1 MKFININTINS
12 NLENN
17 TIDFINQ
24 CEQHYI
30 DQLVNTANSIVES
43 LEDKPIVLISGPS
56 GSGKTTS
63 ALKLSKILLD
73 DFDCP
78 SSVISL
84 DNYFKSN
91 DSPDMPKNGDGSIDL
106 ESPLCIDMQT
116 LQDNI
121 YSISQGKSFDMPYF
135 NFTNQV
141 RGGYRPFK
149 VNKGEI
155 VIFEG
160 IHALNPI
167 VTGATDN
174 TTKIYVS
181 VRTRLVNDD
190 GAVLHPKCIRL
201 MRRLMRDSL
210 FRGRNYVDIFSYF
223 NSVSVGEQKYI
234 TPFKP
239 LANFDIDTFH
249 SYEPSIYKRY
259 LLNDL
264 LSIQND
270 MKSNI
275 EYNEIVSFLSEVI
288 ETTSDLVPNTSIVR
302 EFIGGSKFEY

>member
-1 MKFININTINS
+1 
-12 NLENN
+12 
-17 TIDFINQ
+17 
-24 CEQHYI
+24 
-30 DQLVNTANSIVES
+30 
-43 LEDKPIVLISGPS
+43 
-56 GSGKTTS
+56 
-63 ALKLSKILLD
+63 
-73 DFDCP
+73 
-78 SSVISL
+78 
-84 DNYFKSN
+84 
-91 DSPDMPKNGDGSIDL
+91 
-106 ESPLCIDMQT
+106 
-116 LQDNI
+116 
-121 YSISQGKSFDMPYF
+121 
-135 NFTNQV
+135 
-141 RGGYRPFK
+141 
-149 VNKGEI
+149 
-155 VIFEG
+155 
-160 IHALNPI
+160 
-167 VTGATDN
+167 
-174 TTKIYVS
+174 
-181 VRTRLVNDD
+181 
-190 GAVLHPKCIRL
+190 
-201 MRRLMRDSL
+201 MRDSL